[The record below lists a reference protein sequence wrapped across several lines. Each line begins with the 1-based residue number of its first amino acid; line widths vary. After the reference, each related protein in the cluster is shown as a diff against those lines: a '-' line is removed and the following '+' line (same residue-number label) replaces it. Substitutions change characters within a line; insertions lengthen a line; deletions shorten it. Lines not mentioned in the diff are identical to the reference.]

1 MISWSIAVQVGK
13 NVTRA
18 AVIYHLRSAID
29 DDFKMPRAKRGL
41 TRIQVYSKM
50 FYQRKLRAIIN
61 ERLASAPS
69 NTQES
74 ANRRRIK
81 VFNEVC
87 LESYAAESEAVVDE
101 VEVKYKE
108 VMAAHAAAKEA
119 AKAAV
124 RNAALMLSPAE
135 LQA

>member
-1 MISWSIAVQVGK
+1 
-13 NVTRA
+13 
-18 AVIYHLRSAID
+18 
-29 DDFKMPRAKRGL
+29 MPRAKRGL

-50 FYQRKLRAIIN
+50 FYQSKLWAIID

-69 NTQES
+69 NTRES
-74 ANRRRIK
+74 ANRCRIR

-87 LESYAAESEAVVDE
+87 LESYAAESEAVVEE

-119 AKAAV
+119 AKAAEAAEAAV
-124 RNAALMLSPAE
+124 RKAALILSLAE